1 MENKTV
7 ILSKFQIDSW
17 KQIYGIKD
25 AQYGGLVLGNRHIE
39 GSIESGVK
47 IVNPIDSD
55 RYSLFEMEGGEY
67 LMCAGA
73 TKKYRKP
80 LDEINRYPGKYDE
93 ISEERI
99 SKLYSVI
106 KPTTAMEMLMLSGS
120 NHYIIR
126 RSATSKFLE
135 ELDKIN
141 RECIIESLTK

>member
-55 RYSLFEMEGGEY
+55 RYRWKEENIL
-67 LMCAGA
+67 CALGLLRN
-73 TKKYRKP
+73 T
-80 LDEINRYPGKYDE
+80 ENG
-93 ISEERI
+93 
-99 SKLYSVI
+99 
-106 KPTTAMEMLMLSGS
+106 
-120 NHYIIR
+120 
-126 RSATSKFLE
+126 
-135 ELDKIN
+135 
-141 RECIIESLTK
+141 